1 MHTHPRRRLARW
13 LVALAAGI
21 WAAAAVLA
29 HESPAELDG
38 KISRLISQLGAP
50 ALVARQA
57 AEEALLAIGKEA
69 IPALEAARKS
79 DNIEIRLRAA
89 DLAARINERRIAE
102 ADVHVIGVYE
112 AGAADGRVVVQIE
125 SAARPVV
132 LVVCARETV
141 QWHVQAAAGVE
152 VFKIIAS
159 GHHPQSVLGTTAR
172 VQSLSTEGDVP
183 PEVRQQAFYTYRD
196 SGLLYDAMRERVKEL
211 TGKEPSSFQGRY
223 DSGGKPFV
231 IGGNK

>member
-1 MHTHPRRRLARW
+1 
-13 LVALAAGI
+13 
-21 WAAAAVLA
+21 
-29 HESPAELDG
+29 LDG
-38 KISRLISQLGAP
+38 KISRLITQLGAP
-50 ALVARQA
+50 ALAARQA

-112 AGAADGRVVVQIE
+112 AGAADGRVVVQI
-125 SAARPVV
+125 
-132 LVVCARETV
+132 

-231 IGGNK
+231 IGGK